1 MSMKKYLILGIIIT
15 LFGSLSAQKKELRKA
30 GNELDKGDFEKATIA
45 LNAAEVLSE
54 SMDDKQKSEFY
65 LLKSKLYLKDGAA
78 GPQETEKAIEA
89 FQKVSNDISAQ
100 SKEIH
105 LVNLINHLLN
115 KGSDYVEKS
124 DFSTA
129 TNYFFNAYRISKKD
143 TIYLYYAASS
153 SVNAKEY
160 DKSLIMYE
168 ELKSLNFTGIE
179 KQYFSVN
186 KITNIEEAFDNK
198 LLRDASIQ
206 AKTHFNPTEKNTKS
220 RYPEIIK
227 NIALIYNQMGDTE
240 KALEAMNEARA
251 ENPDDLN
258 LILTEANVHYAM
270 GDIDKFKSLLEYATE
285 LDSENPELQYNL
297 GVIASEANDFE
308 NAKKY
313 YTRAIELNPK
323 YINAYINLAA
333 LILGQEE
340 SIIDEMNN
348 LGTSAA
354 DDLRY
359 DELRLKR
366 KKLYSQA
373 IPYLERAITVDSN
386 NFQAAKT
393 LSNIYS
399 ATGDDV
405 NAKKYRELAESIT
418 Q

>member
-1 MSMKKYLILGIIIT
+1 MKKYIILGIIMM
-15 LFGSLSAQKKELRKA
+15 LFGSVSAQKKELRNA
-30 GNELDKGDFEKATIA
+30 GKELGKGNFEKATMA
-45 LNAAEVLSE
+45 LNAAELLLE
-54 SMDDKQKSEFY
+54 SMDDKQKSEFH
-65 LLKSKLYLKDGAA
+65 LLKSKLYFKGGTANLED
-78 GPQETEKAIEA
+78 TVMAIES
-89 FQKVSNDISAQ
+89 FEKVSTINNAQ
-100 SKEIH
+100 SKEMH
-105 LVNLINHLLN
+105 LVNLINHLVN
-115 KGSDYVEKS
+115 KGSDFVEKNDYSSAS
-124 DFSTA
+124 DCFS
-129 TNYFFNAYRISKKD
+129 NAYRISKKD

-160 DKSLIMYE
+160 EKSLNMYKD
-168 ELKSLNFTGIE
+168 LKSLNFTGIE
-179 KQYFSVN
+179 KQYFALN
-186 KITNIEEAFDNK
+186 KATNMEEAFDSK
-198 LLRDASIQ
+198 LLRDASVQ
-206 AKTHFNPTEKNTKS
+206 AKTHTNPIEKNSKS

-227 NIALIYNQMGDTE
+227 NMALIYNQLGDTE
-240 KALEAMNEARA
+240 KALAAMNEARA

-270 GDIDKFKSLLEYATE
+270 GNTDKFKSLLEYATE
-285 LDSENPELQYNL
+285 LDPENPELQYNL
-297 GVIASEANDFE
+297 GVIAAEANELE

-323 YINAYINLAA
+323 YVNAYINLAA

-354 DDLRY
+354 DDRRY
-359 DELRLKR
+359 DELRLER
-366 KKLYSQA
+366 KALYLEA
-373 IPYLERAITVDSN
+373 IPFLEQAMEIDSN

-405 NAKKYRELAESIT
+405 NAKKYRTLAESIA

>member
-1 MSMKKYLILGIIIT
+1 MKKYLILGFVMI
-15 LFGSLSAQKKELRKA
+15 FVGSISAQKKELRNAGKA
-30 GNELDKGDFEKATIA
+30 LDKGNFEKATMA
-45 LNAAEVLSE
+45 LDAAEALLE
-54 SMDDKQKSEFY
+54 SMDDKQKSEFH
-65 LLKSKLYLKDGAA
+65 LLKSKLYFNGGAA
-78 GPQETEKAIEA
+78 NLEDTVMAIEA
-89 FQKVSNDISAQ
+89 FEKVSYPNNAQ
-100 SKEIH
+100 SKEKH
-105 LVNLINHLLN
+105 LVNLINHLVN
-115 KGSDYVEKS
+115 KGSNFVEKNDYSSAS
-124 DFSTA
+124 DCFS
-129 TNYFFNAYRISKKD
+129 NAYRISKKD

-160 DKSLIMYE
+160 DKSLTMYK

-179 KQYFSVN
+179 KQYFALN
-186 KITNIEEAFDNK
+186 IITNMEEAFDNK
-198 LLRDASIQ
+198 LLRDASVQ
-206 AKTHFNPTEKNTKS
+206 AKTHSNPTEKKSKS

-227 NIALIYNQMGDTE
+227 NMALIYNQMGDTE
-240 KALEAMNEARA
+240 KALGAMLEARA

-258 LILTEANVHYAM
+258 LILTEANVHYTM
-270 GDIDKFKSLLEYATE
+270 GNIDKFKSLLEYATE

-297 GVIASEANDFE
+297 GVIAAEANDVE

-354 DDLRY
+354 DDRRY
-359 DELRLKR
+359 DELRLER
-366 KKLYSQA
+366 KELYFEA
-373 IPYLERAITVDSN
+373 IPYLEQAIDIDSN
-386 NFQAAKT
+386 NFQAART

-399 ATGDDV
+399 ATGDD
-405 NAKKYRELAESIT
+405 AKAKEYRDLANSLE

>member
-1 MSMKKYLILGIIIT
+1 MKKYLILGFVMI
-15 LFGSLSAQKKELRKA
+15 FVGSISAQKKELRNA
-30 GNELDKGDFEKATIA
+30 GKSLDKGNFEKATMD
-45 LNAAEVLSE
+45 LDAAEALLE
-54 SMDDKQKSEFY
+54 SMDDKQKSEFH
-65 LLKSKLYLKDGAA
+65 LLKSKLYFNGGAA
-78 GPQETEKAIEA
+78 NLEDTVMAIEA
-89 FQKVSNDISAQ
+89 FEKVSNPNNAQ
-100 SKEIH
+100 SKEKH
-105 LVNLINHLLN
+105 LVNLINHLVN
-115 KGSDYVEKS
+115 KGSDFVEKNDYSSAS
-124 DFSTA
+124 DCFS
-129 TNYFFNAYRISKKD
+129 NAYRISKKD

-160 DKSLIMYE
+160 DKSLTMYK

-179 KQYFSVN
+179 KQYFALN
-186 KITNIEEAFDNK
+186 IITNMEEAFDNK
-198 LLRDASIQ
+198 LLRDASVQ
-206 AKTHFNPTEKNTKS
+206 AKTHSNPTEKKSKS

-227 NIALIYNQMGDTE
+227 NMALIYNQMGDTE
-240 KALEAMNEARA
+240 KALGAMLEARA

-258 LILTEANVHYAM
+258 LILTEANVYYAM
-270 GDIDKFKSLLEYATE
+270 GNIDKFKSLLEYATE

-297 GVIASEANDFE
+297 GVIAAEANDVE

-323 YINAYINLAA
+323 YVNAYINLAA

-354 DDLRY
+354 DDRRY
-359 DELRLKR
+359 DELRLER
-366 KKLYSQA
+366 KELYFEA
-373 IPYLERAITVDSN
+373 IPYLEQAIDIDSN
-386 NFQAAKT
+386 NFQAART

-405 NAKKYRELAESIT
+405 NAKKYRDLANSLE

>member
-1 MSMKKYLILGIIIT
+1 MKKYLILGFVMI
-15 LFGSLSAQKKELRKA
+15 FVGSISAQKKELRNAGKA
-30 GNELDKGDFEKATIA
+30 LDKGNFEKATMD
-45 LNAAEVLSE
+45 LDAAEALLE
-54 SMDDKQKSEFY
+54 SMDDKQKSEFH
-65 LLKSKLYLKDGAA
+65 LLKSKLYFNGGAA
-78 GPQETEKAIEA
+78 NLEDTVMAIEA
-89 FQKVSNDISAQ
+89 FEKVSNPNKAQ
-100 SKEIH
+100 SKEKH
-105 LVNLINHLLN
+105 LVNLINHLVN
-115 KGSDYVEKS
+115 KGSDFVEKNDYSSAS
-124 DFSTA
+124 DCFS
-129 TNYFFNAYRISKKD
+129 NAYRISKKD

-160 DKSLIMYE
+160 DKSLTMYK

-179 KQYFSVN
+179 KQYFALN
-186 KITNIEEAFDNK
+186 IITNMEEAFDNK
-198 LLRDASIQ
+198 LLRDASVQ
-206 AKTHFNPTEKNTKS
+206 AKTHSNPTEKKSKS

-227 NIALIYNQMGDTE
+227 NMALIYNQMGDTE
-240 KALEAMNEARA
+240 KALGAMLEARA

-258 LILTEANVHYAM
+258 LILTEANVHYTM
-270 GDIDKFKSLLEYATE
+270 GNIDKFKSLLEYATE

-297 GVIASEANDFE
+297 GVIAAEANDVE

-354 DDLRY
+354 DDRRY
-359 DELRLKR
+359 DELRLER
-366 KKLYSQA
+366 KELYFEA
-373 IPYLERAITVDSN
+373 IPYLEQAIDIDSN
-386 NFQAAKT
+386 NFQAART

-399 ATGDDV
+399 ATGDD
-405 NAKKYRELAESIT
+405 AKAKEYRDLANSLE

>member
-1 MSMKKYLILGIIIT
+1 MKKYLILGFVMI
-15 LFGSLSAQKKELRKA
+15 FVGSISAQKKELRNAGKA
-30 GNELDKGDFEKATIA
+30 LDKGNFEKATMA
-45 LNAAEVLSE
+45 LNAAEALLE
-54 SMDDKQKSEFY
+54 SMDDKQKSEFH
-65 LLKSKLYLKDGAA
+65 LLKSKLYFNGGAA
-78 GPQETEKAIEA
+78 NLEDTVMAIEA
-89 FQKVSNDISAQ
+89 FEKVSNPNNAQ
-100 SKEIH
+100 SKEKH
-105 LVNLINHLLN
+105 LVNLINHLVN
-115 KGSDYVEKS
+115 KGSDFVEKNDYSSAS
-124 DFSTA
+124 DCFS
-129 TNYFFNAYRISKKD
+129 NAYRISKKD

-160 DKSLIMYE
+160 DKSLTMYK

-179 KQYFSVN
+179 KQYFALN
-186 KITNIEEAFDNK
+186 IITNMEEAFDNK
-198 LLRDASIQ
+198 LLRDASVLE
-206 AKTHFNPTEKNTKS
+206 KTHSNPTEKKSKS

-227 NIALIYNQMGDTE
+227 NMALIYNQMGDTE
-240 KALEAMNEARA
+240 KALGAMLEARA

-258 LILTEANVHYAM
+258 PILTEANVYYAM
-270 GDIDKFKSLLEYATE
+270 GNIDKFKSLLEYATE

-297 GVIASEANDFE
+297 GVIAAEANDVE

-354 DDLRY
+354 DDRRY
-359 DELRLKR
+359 DELRLER
-366 KKLYSQA
+366 KELYFEA
-373 IPYLERAITVDSN
+373 IPYLEQAIDIDSN
-386 NFQAAKT
+386 NFQAART

-399 ATGDDV
+399 ATGDD
-405 NAKKYRELAESIT
+405 AKAKEYRDLANSLE

>member
-1 MSMKKYLILGIIIT
+1 MR
-15 LFGSLSAQKKELRKA
+15 SLS
-30 GNELDKGDFEKATIA
+30 
-45 LNAAEVLSE
+45 
-54 SMDDKQKSEFY
+54 
-65 LLKSKLYLKDGAA
+65 
-78 GPQETEKAIEA
+78 
-89 FQKVSNDISAQ
+89 Q
-100 SKEIH
+100 SKEKH
-105 LVNLINHLLN
+105 LVNLINHLVN
-115 KGSDYVEKS
+115 KGSDFVEKNDYSSAS
-124 DFSTA
+124 DCFS
-129 TNYFFNAYRISKKD
+129 NAYRISKKD

-160 DKSLIMYE
+160 DKSLTMYK

-179 KQYFSVN
+179 KQYFALN
-186 KITNIEEAFDNK
+186 IITNMEEAFDNK
-198 LLRDASIQ
+198 LLRDASVQ
-206 AKTHFNPTEKNTKS
+206 AKTHSNPTEKKSKS

-227 NIALIYNQMGDTE
+227 NMALIYNQMGDTE
-240 KALEAMNEARA
+240 KALGAMLEARA

-258 LILTEANVHYAM
+258 LILTEANVHYTM
-270 GDIDKFKSLLEYATE
+270 GNIDKFKSLLEYATE

-297 GVIASEANDFE
+297 GVIAAEANDVE

-323 YINAYINLAA
+323 YVNAYINLAA

-354 DDLRY
+354 DDRRY
-359 DELRLKR
+359 DELRLER
-366 KKLYSQA
+366 KELYFEA
-373 IPYLERAITVDSN
+373 IPYLEQAIDIDSN
-386 NFQAAKT
+386 NFQAART

-405 NAKKYRELAESIT
+405 NAKKYRELANSFE

>member
-1 MSMKKYLILGIIIT
+1 MI
-15 LFGSLSAQKKELRKA
+15 FVGSISAQKKELRNAGKA
-30 GNELDKGDFEKATIA
+30 LDKGNFEKATMD
-45 LNAAEVLSE
+45 LDAAEALLE
-54 SMDDKQKSEFY
+54 SMDDKQKSEFH
-65 LLKSKLYLKDGAA
+65 LLKSKLYFNGGAA
-78 GPQETEKAIEA
+78 NLEDTVMAIEA
-89 FQKVSNDISAQ
+89 FEKVSNPNNAQ
-100 SKEIH
+100 SKEKH
-105 LVNLINHLLN
+105 LVNLINHLVN
-115 KGSDYVEKS
+115 KGSDFVEKNDYSSAS
-124 DFSTA
+124 DCFS
-129 TNYFFNAYRISKKD
+129 NAYRISKKD

-160 DKSLIMYE
+160 DKSLTMYK

-179 KQYFSVN
+179 KQYFALN
-186 KITNIEEAFDNK
+186 IITNMEEAFDNK
-198 LLRDASIQ
+198 LLRDASVQ
-206 AKTHFNPTEKNTKS
+206 AKTHSNPIEKKSKS

-227 NIALIYNQMGDTE
+227 NMALIYNQMGDTE
-240 KALEAMNEARA
+240 KALGAMLEARA

-258 LILTEANVHYAM
+258 LILTEANVYYAM
-270 GDIDKFKSLLEYATE
+270 GNIDKFKSLLEYATE

-297 GVIASEANDFE
+297 GVIAAEANDVE

-323 YINAYINLAA
+323 YVNAYINLAA

-354 DDLRY
+354 EDRRY
-359 DELRLKR
+359 DELRLER
-366 KKLYSQA
+366 KELYFEA
-373 IPYLERAITVDSN
+373 IPYLEQAIDIDSN
-386 NFQAAKT
+386 NFQAART

-405 NAKKYRELAESIT
+405 NAKEYRELANSLE

>member
-1 MSMKKYLILGIIIT
+1 MKKYLILGFVMI
-15 LFGSLSAQKKELRKA
+15 FVGSISAQKKELRNAGKA
-30 GNELDKGDFEKATIA
+30 LDKGNFEKATMA
-45 LNAAEVLSE
+45 LDAAEALLE
-54 SMDDKQKSEFY
+54 SMDDKQKSEFH
-65 LLKSKLYLKDGAA
+65 LLKSKLYFNGGAA
-78 GPQETEKAIEA
+78 NLEDTVMAIEA
-89 FQKVSNDISAQ
+89 FEKVSNPNNAQ
-100 SKEIH
+100 SKEKH
-105 LVNLINHLLN
+105 LVNLINHLVN
-115 KGSDYVEKS
+115 KGSDFVEKNDYSSAS
-124 DFSTA
+124 DCFS
-129 TNYFFNAYRISKKD
+129 NAYRISKKD

-160 DKSLIMYE
+160 DKSLTMYK

-179 KQYFSVN
+179 KQYFALN
-186 KITNIEEAFDNK
+186 IITNMEEAFDNK
-198 LLRDASIQ
+198 LLRDASVQ
-206 AKTHFNPTEKNTKS
+206 AKTHSNPTEKKSKS

-227 NIALIYNQMGDTE
+227 NMALIYNQMGDTE
-240 KALEAMNEARA
+240 KALGAMLEARA

-258 LILTEANVHYAM
+258 LILTEANVHYTL
-270 GDIDKFKSLLEYATE
+270 GNIDKFKSLLEYATE

-297 GVIASEANDFE
+297 GVIAAEANDVE

-354 DDLRY
+354 DDRRY
-359 DELRLKR
+359 DELRLER
-366 KKLYSQA
+366 KELYFEA
-373 IPYLERAITVDSN
+373 IPYLEQAIDIDSN
-386 NFQAAKT
+386 NFQAART

-399 ATGDDV
+399 ATGDD
-405 NAKKYRELAESIT
+405 AKAKEYRDLANSLE

>member
-1 MSMKKYLILGIIIT
+1 MKKYLILGFVMI
-15 LFGSLSAQKKELRKA
+15 FVGSISAQKKELRNAGKA
-30 GNELDKGDFEKATIA
+30 LDKGNFEKATMA
-45 LNAAEVLSE
+45 LNTAEAFLE
-54 SMDDKQKSEFY
+54 SMDDKQKSEFH
-65 LLKSKLYLKDGAA
+65 LLKSKLYFNGGAA
-78 GPQETEKAIEA
+78 NLEDTVMAIEA
-89 FQKVSNDISAQ
+89 FEKVSNPNNAQ
-100 SKEIH
+100 SKEKH
-105 LVNLINHLLN
+105 LVNLINHLVN
-115 KGSDYVEKS
+115 KGSDFVEKNDYSSAS
-124 DFSTA
+124 DCFS
-129 TNYFFNAYRISKKD
+129 NAYRISKKD

-160 DKSLIMYE
+160 DKSLTMYK

-179 KQYFSVN
+179 KQYFALN
-186 KITNIEEAFDNK
+186 IITNMEEAFDNK
-198 LLRDASIQ
+198 LLRDASVQ
-206 AKTHFNPTEKNTKS
+206 AKTHSNPTEKKSKS

-227 NIALIYNQMGDTE
+227 NMALIYNQMGDTE
-240 KALEAMNEARA
+240 KALGAMLEARA

-258 LILTEANVHYAM
+258 LILTEANVYYAM
-270 GDIDKFKSLLEYATE
+270 GNIDKFKSLLEYATE

-297 GVIASEANDFE
+297 GVIAAEANDVE

-323 YINAYINLAA
+323 YVNAYINLAA

-354 DDLRY
+354 DDRRY
-359 DELRLKR
+359 DELRLER
-366 KKLYSQA
+366 KELYFEA
-373 IPYLERAITVDSN
+373 IPYLEQAIDIDSN
-386 NFQAAKT
+386 NFQAART

-405 NAKKYRELAESIT
+405 NAKKYRDLANSLE

>member
-1 MSMKKYLILGIIIT
+1 MVFI
-15 LFGSLSAQKKELRKA
+15 GSISAQKKELRNAGKA
-30 GNELDKGDFEKATIA
+30 LDKGNFEKATMA
-45 LNAAEVLSE
+45 LNAAEALLE
-54 SMDDKQKSEFY
+54 SMDDKQKSEFH
-65 LLKSKLYLKDGAA
+65 LLKSKLYFNGGAA
-78 GPQETEKAIEA
+78 NLEDTVMAIEA
-89 FQKVSNDISAQ
+89 FEKVSNPNNAQ
-100 SKEIH
+100 SKEKH
-105 LVNLINHLLN
+105 LVNLINHLVN
-115 KGSDYVEKS
+115 KGSDFVEKNDYSSAS
-124 DFSTA
+124 DCFS
-129 TNYFFNAYRISKKD
+129 NAYRISKKD

-160 DKSLIMYE
+160 DKSLTMYK

-179 KQYFSVN
+179 KQYFALN
-186 KITNIEEAFDNK
+186 IITNMEEAFDNK
-198 LLRDASIQ
+198 LLRDASVQ
-206 AKTHFNPTEKNTKS
+206 AKTHSNPTEKKSKS

-227 NIALIYNQMGDTE
+227 NMALIYNQMGDTE
-240 KALEAMNEARA
+240 KALGAMLEARA

-258 LILTEANVHYAM
+258 LILTEANVHYTM
-270 GDIDKFKSLLEYATE
+270 GNIDKFKSLLEYATE

-297 GVIASEANDFE
+297 GVIAAEANDVE

-354 DDLRY
+354 DDRRY
-359 DELRLKR
+359 DELRLER
-366 KKLYSQA
+366 KELYFEA
-373 IPYLERAITVDSN
+373 IPYLEQAIDIDSN
-386 NFQAAKT
+386 NFQAART

-399 ATGDDV
+399 ATGDD
-405 NAKKYRELAESIT
+405 AKAKEYRDLANSLE

>member
-1 MSMKKYLILGIIIT
+1 MKKYLILGFVMI
-15 LFGSLSAQKKELRKA
+15 FVGSISAQKKELRNAGKA
-30 GNELDKGDFEKATIA
+30 LDKGNFEKATMA
-45 LNAAEVLSE
+45 LNAAEALLE
-54 SMDDKQKSEFY
+54 SMDDKQKSEFH
-65 LLKSKLYLKDGAA
+65 LLKSKLYFNGGAA
-78 GPQETEKAIEA
+78 NLEDTVMAIEA
-89 FQKVSNDISAQ
+89 FEKVSNPNNAQ
-100 SKEIH
+100 SKEKH
-105 LVNLINHLLN
+105 LVNLINHLVN
-115 KGSDYVEKS
+115 KGSDFVEKNDYSSAS
-124 DFSTA
+124 DCFS
-129 TNYFFNAYRISKKD
+129 NAYRISKKD

-160 DKSLIMYE
+160 DKSLTIYK

-179 KQYFSVN
+179 KQYFALN
-186 KITNIEEAFDNK
+186 IITNMEEAFDNK
-198 LLRDASIQ
+198 LLRDASVQ
-206 AKTHFNPTEKNTKS
+206 AKTHSNPTEKKSKS

-227 NIALIYNQMGDTE
+227 NMALIYNQMGDTE
-240 KALEAMNEARA
+240 KALGAMLEARA

-258 LILTEANVHYAM
+258 LILTEANVHYTM
-270 GDIDKFKSLLEYATE
+270 GNIDKFKSLLEYATE

-297 GVIASEANDFE
+297 GVIAAEANDVE

-354 DDLRY
+354 DDRRY
-359 DELRLKR
+359 DELRLER
-366 KKLYSQA
+366 KELYFEA
-373 IPYLERAITVDSN
+373 IPYLEQAIDIDSN
-386 NFQAAKT
+386 NFQAART

-399 ATGDDV
+399 ATGDD
-405 NAKKYRELAESIT
+405 AKAKEYRDLANSLE